1 MDEKEKKQHMKTK
14 VSKELNQHINE
25 LVNNKKISYR
35 RLFVIELNGLFFIEI
50 VNGDVICFLLIVD

>member
-25 LVNNKKISYR
+25 LVNNKKSR
-35 RLFVIELNGLFFIEI
+35 T
-50 VNGDVICFLLIVD
+50 DVYLLLS